1 MKLFYEI
8 LVAEVRIVAPALS
21 AIHYFIFSPCC
32 HVIVSH
38 LVVLIITVTCNCP
51 QKHAALSCRIWSLYL
66 PISTEGVDPVQTN
79 HTMLSLT
86 NKVPELYFTCPLLRQ
101 STTILDSVSQLL
113 IRVIQLRR
121 LTGRNGA

>member
-1 MKLFYEI
+1 MKLFYEN

-66 PISTEGVDPVQTN
+66 LTSTEAVSPVQTN

-86 NKVPELYFTCPLLRQ
+86 NKVPELYFTCLLLRQ

-113 IRVIQLRR
+113 IRAIQLRR
-121 LTGRNGA
+121 LTGRNRA

>member
-1 MKLFYEI
+1 LFYEI

-21 AIHYFIFSPCC
+21 AIHYCIFSPCY

-66 PISTEGVDPVQTN
+66 PISTEGVDQVQTN

-86 NKVPELYFTCPLLRQ
+86 NKVPDQYFTCLLLRQ

-113 IRVIQLRR
+113 IRVIQLKR